1 MVSSRSRCGGNNF
14 GTVDTVGYCK
24 KPRITRFT
32 SRVSSELTVSV
43 DAAGSYLAVG
53 IDHYRST
60 ACRNKLRSSCPLKI
74 GFPEYAARHA
84 VRFSSEFSVA
94 V

>member
-1 MVSSRSRCGGNNF
+1 M
-14 GTVDTVGYCK
+14 
-24 KPRITRFT
+24 
-32 SRVSSELTVSV
+32 SV
-43 DAAGSYLAVG
+43 DAAGSYIAVG

-74 GFPEYAARHA
+74 GFPEYAARLA